1 MNTIWQSR
9 WSALDAQL
17 QSMLTQYAATPNP
30 VNNCLHALTD
40 SLQTFGADQFNFFW
54 DGFDTGQ
61 LLPAMMIPE
70 EHVLRATLD
79 QVAFDINLIQ
89 RIFEQRQQT
98 ALTAKLTKAD
108 ELAQAALDVAV
119 QSGLLPQ
126 CGVLTYFNKS
136 ANIRIIPYAP
146 IALVGVPYTAT
157 TADLDFLAIP
167 HEVAHY
173 VYHHAPGLAANLH
186 NLIPL
191 YPDWV
196 NHWTEE
202 IFADVFGAQI
212 AGPIMGYSFQQLLLD
227 NAQEKFVA
235 DDGEHPPD
243 AVRPYGCNQALRQLG
258 YTKAADKLDETW
270 ASSLAQRHYPAE
282 FTPRGSSTPASLADA
297 QQIISQTADLFVD
310 YVVNVRQVTQA
321 SPWTSDTNN
330 LATLEQDFLN
340 WLAQSLQ
347 VDHYLLT
354 AVGSEVGVATGGGTA
369 VNLRAKGSTQTWRDW
384 LKEDVRNNS
393 TVLIPAQAWL
403 PIFTAGHWPVKGP
416 ESNSNGGI

>member
-17 QSMLTQYAATPNP
+17 QSMLSQYAATPNP
-30 VNNCLHALTD
+30 INNCLHALTD
-40 SLQTFGADQFNFFW
+40 SLQTFGEDQFSFFW
-54 DGFDTGQ
+54 DGFNSGQ

-89 RIFEQRQQT
+89 HIFEQRQQT
-98 ALTAKLTKAD
+98 TLAAKLAKAD

-119 QSGLLPQ
+119 QSDLLPQ

-157 TADLDFLAIP
+157 TTDLDFLAIP

-173 VYHHAPGLAANLH
+173 VYHHAHGLAANLH
-186 NLIPL
+186 HHIPL
-191 YPDWV
+191 YPGWV

-202 IFADVFGAQI
+202 IFADVFGALI

-243 AVRPYGCNQALRQLG
+243 AVRPYGCTQALRQLG
-258 YTKAADKLDETW
+258 YDKAADKLDEGW
-270 ASSLAQRHYPAE
+270 LDELARRHHPAE
-282 FTPRGSSTPASLADA
+282 FTPRDSCTPASLADA
-297 QQIISQTADLFVD
+297 QQLIAQTADLFVD
-310 YVVNVRQVTQA
+310 YLVNERQVDQPN
-321 SPWTSDTNN
+321 PWSSDTND
-330 LATLEQDFLN
+330 LSTLEPDFVT
-340 WLAQSLQ
+340 WLGQPLQ
-347 VDHYLLT
+347 VEHYLLT
-354 AVGSEVGVATGGGTA
+354 AVGNEVGVATAGGTA
-369 VNLRAKGSTQTWRDW
+369 VNLRTKGSTQTWRDW
-384 LKEDVRNNS
+384 IKADSRANPGTKL
-393 TVLIPAQAWL
+393 PAQAWV
-403 PIFTAGHWPVKGP
+403 PIFTAGYWPVKGP
-416 ESNSNGGI
+416 ESNGNGGI